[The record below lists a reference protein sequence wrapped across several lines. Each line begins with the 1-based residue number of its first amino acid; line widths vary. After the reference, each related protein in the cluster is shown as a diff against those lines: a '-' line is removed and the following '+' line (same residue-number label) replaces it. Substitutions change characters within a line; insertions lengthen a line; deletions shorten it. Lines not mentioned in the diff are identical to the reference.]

1 MGDIKYIL
9 SFDCADKTLGICLL
23 GWIPKEYIN
32 ERLECLK
39 ASNNLS
45 EMANLINDML
55 FVKEHW
61 HFNLIPNLVVRD
73 TEDGIRLGRLKAAM
87 LNVRKYLTLNNI
99 KVSNIIVEHQMKQND
114 LSRLISAAIIYEFCD
129 EDQNIIVNIGASYV
143 KSSPDKNI
151 NTHIKVIQP
160 CAKNSLH
167 FHPTLSYGN
176 IGIKYKSSKT
186 TNKHHTAENYK
197 YFIQLQNATD
207 VYKKIKADHIKHGDI
222 NHISD
227 AFMQAV
233 YWILEQLS

>member
-23 GWIPKEYIN
+23 GWIPKEQIN
-32 ERLECLK
+32 ERLECIK
-39 ASNNLS
+39 TSNNLS

-73 TEDGIRLGRLKAAM
+73 VENAIRLGRLKAAM
-87 LNVRKYLTLNNI
+87 LNVRKYLSLNNI
-99 KVSNIIVEHQMKQND
+99 KASNIIVEYQMGD

-129 EDQNIIVNIGASYV
+129 EDQNIMVNIGASYV
-143 KSSPDKNI
+143 KSSPNINI
-151 NTHIKVIQP
+151 NTHINVIQAS
-160 CAKNSLH
+160 AKNSFY
-167 FHPTLSYGN
+167 FHPNLSYGN
-176 IGIKYKSSKT
+176 IGVKYKTSKT

-197 YFIQLQNATD
+197 YFMQLQNATD
-207 VYKKIKADHIKHGDI
+207 VYKKIKIDHIKHGDI

-233 YWILEQLS
+233 YWILEQWCL